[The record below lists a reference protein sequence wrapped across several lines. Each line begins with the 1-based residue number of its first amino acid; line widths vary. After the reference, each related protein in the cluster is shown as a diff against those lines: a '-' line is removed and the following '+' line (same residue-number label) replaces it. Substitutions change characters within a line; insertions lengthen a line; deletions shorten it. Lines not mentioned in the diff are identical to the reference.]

1 METDCARIDTSEFGK
16 VCAVVQYRLG
26 SLLINKGLI
35 KASQLDEALAYQREH
50 KGMPVGA
57 ALVALGHVSEKQ
69 IAKALRKQSR
79 VRIYAAFVAF
89 LMAPFNW
96 CHASDDDIEHLPE
109 YQYTQVHD
117 QLYFD
122 DANEYTQDLNQG
134 SLDLL
139 EVTSSAAWYLYQ
151 GDASIDKMEDM
162 PVKLNLAT
170 VKGRDFKLQLSI
182 EF

>member
-1 METDCARIDTSEFGK
+1 MI
-16 VCAVVQYRLG
+16 QYRLG

-35 KASQLDEALAYQREH
+35 QASQLDDALAYQRDH
-50 KGMPVGA
+50 TGMPLGV

-96 CHASDDDIEHLPE
+96 CHAGDDDIEHLPE
-109 YQYTQVHD
+109 YEYTQVHD

-122 DANEYTQDLNQG
+122 DESDYSQNLNQG

-139 EVTSSAAWYLYQ
+139 QVTTSAAWYLYQ
-151 GDASIDKMEDM
+151 GDASIEKMKEI
-162 PVKLNLAT
+162 PVKLNIAS
-170 VKGRDFKLQLSI
+170 VKGRDFKLQLSV

>member
-1 METDCARIDTSEFGK
+1 M
-16 VCAVVQYRLG
+16 VQYRLG

-35 KASQLDEALAYQREH
+35 QSSQLDEALAYQRKHE
-50 KGMPVGA
+50 GMPLGA
-57 ALVALGHVSEKQ
+57 ALVALGHVSDKQ

-79 VRIYAAFVAF
+79 IRIYAAFVAF

-96 CHASDDDIEHLPE
+96 CHADDDDIEHLPE

-122 DANEYTQDLNQG
+122 DASDYSQKLGQG

-139 EVTSSAAWYLYQ
+139 QVTSSAAWYLYH
-151 GDASIDKMEDM
+151 GDASIEKMKDI
-162 PVKLNLAT
+162 PVKLNIAS
-170 VKGRDFKLQLSI
+170 VKGSEFKLQLSI